1 MSNYNKGDYS
11 EGDLIEAVKGETVI
25 RGRLDFKLELELSLA
40 LRSDVLH
47 LKANGYTVRTI
58 EKAALVVVLPTEPG
72 LYTTETRD
80 LARSLPLYRL
90 NEKGEWSTIWAYR
103 SEETRAPAE
112 ILDGIKP
119 NTLTRLEPVSETAKK
134 VLDRVDNWPE
144 YPNEDFTEFVARIA
158 KDFGVSE

>member
-58 EKAALVVVLPTEPG
+58 EKAAPLVVLPTEYGYYLDYEGHIWELSNLWFKRLFDDEDSAEDYAPF
-72 LYTTETRD
+72 TP
-80 LARSLPLYRL
+80 LA
-90 NEKGEWSTIWAYR
+90 
-103 SEETRAPAE
+103 
-112 ILDGIKP
+112 
-119 NTLTRLEPVSETAKK
+119 PVSETAKK
-134 VLDRVDNWPE
+134 VLDRVNGWWSHDEHRGLPI
-144 YPNEDFTEFVARIA
+144 FLSALRVQ
-158 KDFGVSE
+158 FGVSE